1 MRVAEVLDE
10 LSKLAIIRIQGEQ
23 IRIRPRKAEYKPRVL
38 ELVCKLR
45 PHKKQVLSLLEE
57 KQCKQFEA
65 AVDRLTQEFPR
76 PPKEVERLSEE
87 QKERFAIQTVDAWL
101 TDEEALRYI
110 H

>member
-10 LSKLAIIRIQGEQ
+10 LSKLAIIRTQGDQ
-23 IRIRPRKAEYKPRVL
+23 IRIRPRKPEYKPRVW

-57 KQCKQFEA
+57 KQRRQFFE
-65 AVDRLTQEFPR
+65 AVDRLASEFPE

-87 QKERFAIQTVDAWL
+87 QKERFALMAVCGGLI
-101 TDEEALRYI
+101 DEGALKWI